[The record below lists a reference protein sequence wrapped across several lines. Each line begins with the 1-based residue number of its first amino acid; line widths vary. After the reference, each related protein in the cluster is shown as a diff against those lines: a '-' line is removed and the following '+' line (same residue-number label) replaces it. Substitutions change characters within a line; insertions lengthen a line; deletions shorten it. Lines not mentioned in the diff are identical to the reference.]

1 MIIKY
6 RELKRLIRE
15 SVREELMNLNG
26 RRESGNVE
34 DRRFEPRLNK
44 ITALAYA
51 YTEQLVGLNI
61 YNREIGQKYEEM
73 VYGPDGIA
81 KQLLAN
87 CANAYNTVVKR
98 IAQKGNLMVKLNQRL
113 NATAAPVN
121 EQNYGETEW
130 EMKNKTDAERVYM
143 KLKLYMVSAGDEFL
157 AMLKEYEA
165 GVENGKIAPNIAVRD
180 LQSAYGQIYSML
192 SDDNRKNAFRRGA
205 SAVFQ
210 R

>member
-1 MIIKY
+1 MIVKY

-26 RRESGNVE
+26 RRGSTNVI

-51 YTEQLVGLNI
+51 YTELLVSLNI
-61 YNREIGQKYEEM
+61 YNREAGLNYEAM
-73 VYGPDGIA
+73 MNGPDGVA

-87 CANAYNTVVKR
+87 CANAYNTVVKKV
-98 IAQKGNLMVKLNQRL
+98 AQKGNLMVKLNRRL

-130 EMKNKTDAERVYM
+130 EMSNKFDVKKAYE
-143 KLKLYMVSAGDEFL
+143 KLKWYMVSAADEFIQ
-157 AMLKEYEA
+157 MLKEYDA

-192 SDDNRKNAFRRGA
+192 SDDSRKNAFRRGA